1 MISNGNTNYLI
12 VKKNTQSVQYI
23 NEIVLLTNKYK
34 MWIKNNRNLT
44 KQLLNYYIVNLN
56 EP

>member
-1 MISNGNTNYLI
+1 MISNDNTNYLI

-34 MWIKNNRNLT
+34 M
-44 KQLLNYYIVNLN
+44 
-56 EP
+56 